1 MRALF
6 AKGAD
11 SSVLKFLDART
22 KLAVTLVVAILTVA
36 CSGVISQIII
46 FASSLILSLIHI

>member
-36 CSGVISQIII
+36 CSGVISHIII
-46 FASSLILSLIHI
+46 FASSLIYAL